1 MASEPSLRIVEV
13 AQQCFHSFQ
22 LCSQLSTFIPPREFS
37 IWTSNNA
44 VFGPTRVSLDH
55 RLREAPEVAEVVK
68 GLLEALDDHLQSCL
82 SCFNSLVQGSTS
94 TNSTGA
100 SASTDSR
107 DRHGMFITSPS
118 TDPSRQSGDGEDL
131 DTVMQK
137 ARWEPHIL
145 NSNIQ
150 AESSEQSNATDN
162 QIAPAM
168 VPLVRTRTRTPCRT
182 CRRRNKKCDETRP
195 ICHNCQKDAFLCDGY
210 PAEEIWKSKRQKV
223 NDPVPTSER
232 LEKFLAAAS
241 KEIDLLNKLSNT
253 VRKAGRESSNRK
265 AAESYNIQ
273 DDEGNDV
280 EPFLQTQFAK
290 YIQDK
295 FPGITAGMRDRLAA
309 TILIRRKRI
318 LYRRTRY
325 GKTPIKLK
333 PQLDYY
339 PPTIGKPQ
347 AYAPQK
353 GNPESSSLS
362 HPQGLAQSVVETTTP
377 SRTRMS
383 ATTLTPS
390 QFKRTAVQSVVSESK
405 TVLLE
410 QHEEIMF
417 PPPPVG
423 NFNRRYKEIQASYNE
438 DYKRFL
444 LQLSERLHTLGTP
457 RPIEASLAYQ
467 VEIKSAQA
475 KLKKAVAMDWE
486 NLLRSMPEVTCP
498 YCFHAFPA
506 NEMANIEKW
515 HSHVKKDLDPY
526 VCLFEECETPE
537 ELFSHSNDWLEHMRG
552 HNLRWQ
558 CNSKSHG
565 VQRFTSR
572 DAYLAHI
579 KEIHPSSCTR
589 SQLDILA
596 DRSTRKI
603 SRVFNSCPLCG
614 KVDVNYDSLVAHV
627 VGHLRLL
634 AVKSL
639 PPYEHEDDVY
649 QPSDTDDASRGKS
662 IPASEGERGGSDQ
675 MSIDTT
681 ILGSQGQDSQLNY
694 DMNNSTFFVDESEF
708 DGIPEHDRWKF
719 EWGPILNFV
728 QPDPLAFDPVIR
740 NMTALASVRDRDND
754 PERRPADSSW
764 YNPNHIA
771 IQDMDPSSRWVDCMI
786 KISSI
791 LSDTLENENSIMDLA
806 HFRVAVL
813 GDDYD
818 WGSDVQFFGDKI
830 LHQRNF
836 RTRDP
841 SLKPMTFS
849 NRGRIT
855 QAISMMC
862 PQAGFLLAGLDSH
875 YSASRGIILCTAKS
889 VSRAVRWATSHR
901 ASIICLPEA
910 IERPELKKEATDL
923 NNAVDEALD
932 AGILI
937 FSSTRN
943 LREWDNRIY
952 AVSAHHSECFR
963 IGAVEDFS
971 TTQPG
976 LYFDNVDFL
985 FPGYFLMQTDSADL
999 GIKDLSFFERSGPS
1013 VATAFAT
1020 GLAALIL
1027 SCGPLFNS
1035 ESSEGKWPQW
1045 ATGDLPHQDMKDVFR
1060 AIGTGVE
1067 SVHKFVEVWNFFD
1080 DVIAECE
1087 QAPSDQ
1093 RTKILAQIPERLE
1106 ARRLA
1111 FSFQTIWTNLKVISH
1126 TIRYRPNL
1134 LASFRHPIILAV
1146 LGVLDR

>member
-1 MASEPSLRIVEV
+1 ML
-13 AQQCFHSFQ
+13 
-22 LCSQLSTFIPPREFS
+22 FS
-37 IWTSNNA
+37 
-44 VFGPTRVSLDH
+44 
-55 RLREAPEVAEVVK
+55 
-68 GLLEALDDHLQSCL
+68 
-82 SCFNSLVQGSTS
+82 
-94 TNSTGA
+94 
-100 SASTDSR
+100 
-107 DRHGMFITSPS
+107 
-118 TDPSRQSGDGEDL
+118 
-131 DTVMQK
+131 
-137 ARWEPHIL
+137 
-145 NSNIQ
+145 
-150 AESSEQSNATDN
+150 
-162 QIAPAM
+162 
-168 VPLVRTRTRTPCRT
+168 
-182 CRRRNKKCDETRP
+182 
-195 ICHNCQKDAFLCDGY
+195 
-210 PAEEIWKSKRQKV
+210 
-223 NDPVPTSER
+223 
-232 LEKFLAAAS
+232 
-241 KEIDLLNKLSNT
+241 
-253 VRKAGRESSNRK
+253 
-265 AAESYNIQ
+265 
-273 DDEGNDV
+273 
-280 EPFLQTQFAK
+280 
-290 YIQDK
+290 
-295 FPGITAGMRDRLAA
+295 
-309 TILIRRKRI
+309 
-318 LYRRTRY
+318 
-325 GKTPIKLK
+325 
-333 PQLDYY
+333 
-339 PPTIGKPQ
+339 
-347 AYAPQK
+347 
-353 GNPESSSLS
+353 
-362 HPQGLAQSVVETTTP
+362 
-377 SRTRMS
+377 
-383 ATTLTPS
+383 
-390 QFKRTAVQSVVSESK
+390 
-405 TVLLE
+405 
-410 QHEEIMF
+410 
-417 PPPPVG
+417 
-423 NFNRRYKEIQASYNE
+423 
-438 DYKRFL
+438 
-444 LQLSERLHTLGTP
+444 
-457 RPIEASLAYQ
+457 
-467 VEIKSAQA
+467 
-475 KLKKAVAMDWE
+475 
-486 NLLRSMPEVTCP
+486 
-498 YCFHAFPA
+498 
-506 NEMANIEKW
+506 
-515 HSHVKKDLDPY
+515 SHVKKDLDPY
-526 VCLFEECETPE
+526 VCLFEECGTPE

-579 KEIHPSSCTR
+579 KEIHPSSYTG

-603 SRVFNSCPLCG
+603 RRVFDSCPLCG

-639 PPYEHEDDVY
+639 PPYEHDDDVY

-875 YSASRGIILCTAKS
+875 YSASRGIILCTANS

-963 IGAVEDFS
+963 IGAFEDFS

-976 LYFDNVDFL
+976 LYFYNVDFL

-1045 ATGDLPHQDMKDVFR
+1045 ATGDLPRQDMKDVFR

-1111 FSFQTIWTNLKVISH
+1111 FLFPDDMDEPESNFSHNSISAEPLGLISAPNYPGNPWGFGSLEPPWDMSNSAPINLPAYPAPEHNPPSSLIEPWGLES
-1126 TIRYRPNL
+1126 PEPPWDMSNSDLFNL
-1134 LASFRHPIILAV
+1134 PASQVYVPFSTTRHPFPKLVIPKQSPDHYENHPDFHETGKGDWSDDSDEETYPPSSKI
-1146 LGVLDR
+1146 